1 MAEVKTPDLSFAAV
15 QKQRFER
22 GFGAVLPRGLPAAK
36 NRPNGAARTPVD
48 HGRPLG
54 ARACPPG
61 TRGSTLSLGAAAGH
75 RRRFLYHSS
84 IIFDS
89 ELLVKLKAQSPRE
102 VWFYVYVYVI
112 DEYRIISQR
121 WLNCDK
127 EIKNNKSSLFW
138 KKR

>member
-1 MAEVKTPDLSFAAV
+1 VILLSYSAKPKNSENASLG
-15 QKQRFER
+15 R
-22 GFGAVLPRGLPAAK
+22 VLPGGLPAAR
-36 NRPNGAARTPVD
+36 NRANGAARVPVD

-89 ELLVKLKAQSPRE
+89 ELLVSE
-102 VWFYVYVYVI
+102 T
-112 DEYRIISQR
+112 
-121 WLNCDK
+121 
-127 EIKNNKSSLFW
+127 KSSESKMIEL
-138 KKR
+138 